1 MNEYYLLAQT
11 KEVGQ
16 EGHAHTYDA
25 LFQRLNTLSTDK
37 LERLIK
43 DKNTSN
49 ELRDKAAEVLRRR
62 LDPQD
67 RDAIEI

>member
-1 MNEYYLLAQT
+1 MSTTYFQKQKRLGR
-11 KEVGQ
+11 KDM
-16 EGHAHTYDA
+16 HTLYDA
-25 LFQRLNTLSTDK
+25 LFQKLNTLSTDK

-43 DKNTSN
+43 DKNTSD
-49 ELRDKAAEVLRRR
+49 ELRDKATEVLRRR

>member
-1 MNEYYLLAQT
+1 MHRQKRLGR
-11 KEVGQ
+11 KDM
-16 EGHAHTYDA
+16 HTLYDA

>member
-1 MNEYYLLAQT
+1 MHRQKRLGR
-11 KEVGQ
+11 KDM
-16 EGHAHTYDA
+16 HTLYDA

-49 ELRDKAAEVLRRR
+49 ELRDKASEVLRRR

>member
-1 MNEYYLLAQT
+1 MSTIYLHRQKRLGR
-11 KEVGQ
+11 KDM
-16 EGHAHTYDA
+16 HTLYDA